1 MKKKNKR
8 HCFDD
13 GGELYSGIG
22 SAVEQELGTFNATM
36 QRLNSMNTTHA
47 EDTGNTGP
55 GVFNGSSYDSVLA
68 DYAKTGYLKDLT
80 FNEVRG
86 YDDMQEAANIG
97 QSIAGGA
104 SAGASFGPIG
114 AAIGAAIGLVAGGAS
129 AHFKNQRA
137 NTMQERR
144 NNARRFA
151 NSFNQNLFNNS
162 MDVLNSEGMHNL
174 QAAYAKCGGSLGH
187 RYAEGGMFN
196 THGGMFSNGLSFIN
210 EGGKHGENPMGGVP
224 MGIAADGQP
233 NLVEEGEVKTFI
245 PGLGDYIFSNNKDK
259 DMLVPDDVRKKYKLK
274 KNATFADAVKKLQKE
289 SEERPNDPISKNGLD
304 SFLNE
309 LAMTQEAVRMRKQE
323 KEMRKAAPKAEA
335 GHKFEDA
342 GILYDG
348 PLYGVKPMP
357 TPKLDVVQPT
367 TPGSLTEEQQREA
380 NRLYQPFIPSQ
391 DNGSNGPLQGKTYP
405 AFLKYAPLAGGA
417 ITLANNLFTKPDYSN
432 ADRIM
437 DAARDSKAPRIGF
450 NVLGD
455 YLRYTPLDRN
465 YYGNKLAALAGANR
479 RVMLDLAGG
488 NRGTAMA
495 SLLASD
501 NNYLNSI
508 GQLARQAEEYN
519 ADQRQKTAMFNR
531 ETNRINSEGMLRAD
545 EANQRASLV
554 ENNKYLQAVMAASQM
569 RQGIKDSREKSIETN
584 LTNLFDNIG
593 ALGNEYYAMNSYN
606 WDPRNYYTLDS
617 LGRYHRKNVMI
628 PIRDERGFITGHR
641 YATADEIDSM
651 AREEA
656 RRNKKGKKNEGEDR

>member
-1 MKKKNKR
+1 MKKRNKR

-13 GGELYSGIG
+13 GGEMDSKGSLVSGIG
-22 SAVEQELGTFNATM
+22 SAVGQGLGTFNATM
-36 QRLNSMNTTHA
+36 QKLNSMNATHA

-68 DYAKTGYLKDLT
+68 DYVKAGYLRDLT
-80 FNEVRG
+80 FNEIRG

-104 SAGASFGPIG
+104 SAGSSGGGIG
-114 AAIGAAIGLVAGGAS
+114 AAIGGGIGHFAGGAS
-129 AHFKNQRA
+129 AHFINQRT
-137 NTMQERR
+137 NTVQERR

-162 MDVLNSEGMHNL
+162 MDVLNSEGMHSL
-174 QAAYAKCGGSLGH
+174 QAAYAKCGGKLGH

-210 EGGKHGENPMGGVP
+210 EGGKHGENPMGGIP

-245 PGLGDYIFSNNKDK
+245 PGLGNYIFSNNTDK
-259 DMLVPDDVRKKYKLK
+259 DMLVPEDIRKKYRLK
-274 KNATFADAVKKLQKE
+274 RNSTFADAVKKLQKE

-304 SFLNE
+304 SFLND
-309 LAMTQEAVRMRKQE
+309 LAMAQEVVRMKKQE
-323 KEMRKAAPKAEA
+323 KEMHKAAPKTEI

-348 PLYGVKPMP
+348 PLYGVKPVP
-357 TPKLDVVQPT
+357 APKLDIVQPT
-367 TPGSLTEEQQREA
+367 TPGSLNEEQQREA
-380 NRLYQPFIPSQ
+380 NKLYQPFIPSQ
-391 DNGSNGPLQGKTYP
+391 GNDMNEPLQGKTYP
-405 AFLKYAPLAGGA
+405 AFLKYAPLAGGT

-437 DAARDSKAPRIGF
+437 DAAKGARAPRVGF

-455 YLRYTPLDRN
+455 YLRYNPLDRN
-465 YYGNKLAALAGANR
+465 YYGNKLAASAGANR
-479 RVMLDLAGG
+479 RAMLDLSGG

-495 SLLASD
+495 GLIASD
-501 NNYLNSI
+501 NSYLNSI

-519 ADQRQKTAMFNR
+519 ADQRQKTALFNR
-531 ETNRINSEGMLRAD
+531 ETNKINSEGMLRAD
-545 EANQRASLV
+545 EANQRASLE
-554 ENNKYLQAVMAASQM
+554 ENNKYLNAVMAASRM
-569 RQGIKDSREKSIETN
+569 RQDIKDAREKSIETN
-584 LTNLFDNIG
+584 LTNLFNNIG

-606 WDPRNYYTLDS
+606 WDPRNYYTLDW
-617 LGRYHRKNVMI
+617 LGRHHRKNVMV

-641 YATADEIDSM
+641 YATADEVDSM
-651 AREEA
+651 AREDT
-656 RRNKKGKKNEGEDR
+656 KKGQGKKK

>member
-1 MKKKNKR
+1 MKKRNKR

-22 SAVEQELGTFNATM
+22 SAVGQGLGTFNATM
-36 QRLNSMNTTHA
+36 QKLNSMNATHA

-68 DYAKTGYLKDLT
+68 NYAKTGYLRDLT
-80 FNEVRG
+80 FNEIRG

-104 SAGASFGPIG
+104 SAGSSGGGLG
-114 AAIGAAIGLVAGGAS
+114 AAIGGGIGHFAGGAS
-129 AHFKNQRA
+129 AHFINQRT
-137 NTMQERR
+137 NTIQERR

-162 MDVLNSEGMHNL
+162 MDVLNSEGMHSL
-174 QAAYAKCGGSLGH
+174 QAAYAKCGGRLGH

-210 EGGKHGENPMGGVP
+210 EGGKHGENPIGGVP

-259 DMLVPDDVRKKYKLK
+259 DMLVPEDMRKKYRLK

-289 SEERPNDPISKNGLD
+289 SEERPNDPISKNGLE
-304 SFLNE
+304 SFLND
-309 LAMTQEAVRMRKQE
+309 LAMAQEVVRIKKQE
-323 KEMRKAAPKAEA
+323 KEIRKAAPEAEVG

-342 GILYDG
+342 GMIE
-348 PLYGVKPMP
+348 
-357 TPKLDVVQPT
+357 PT
-367 TPGSLTEEQQREA
+367 TKLLDLPSTRLTDAQQMEA
-380 NRLYQPFIPSQ
+380 NKLYQPFIPSQ
-391 DNGSNGPLQGKTYP
+391 GNDVNEPLQGKTYP
-405 AFLKYAPLAGGA
+405 AFLKYAPLVGGA
-417 ITLANNLFTKPDYSN
+417 VTLANNLFTKPDYSN
-432 ADRIM
+432 ANRIM
-437 DAARDSKAPRIGF
+437 DAARGAKAPRIGF

-455 YLRYTPLDRN
+455 YLRYNPLDRN
-465 YYGNKLAALAGANR
+465 YYGNKLAASAGANR
-479 RVMLDLAGG
+479 RAMLDLSGG

-495 SLLASD
+495 GLLASD
-501 NNYLNSI
+501 NSYLNSM

-531 ETNRINSEGMLRAD
+531 ETNKINSEGMLRAD
-545 EANQRASLV
+545 EANQRTSLE
-554 ENNKYLQAVMAASQM
+554 ENDKYLKAVMAASRM
-569 RQGIKDSREKSIETN
+569 RQDIKDARERSIETN

-606 WDPRNYYTLDS
+606 WDPRNYYTLDW
-617 LGRYHRKNVMI
+617 LGRHHRKNVMV

-651 AREEA
+651 AREDA
-656 RRNKKGKKNEGEDR
+656 KRNKGKKKKE